1 MSGRSTR
8 DPSEAVVDPGHRARH
23 LGVQPELN
31 SPARRHALGVTFPLC
46 LSLALALAGICL
58 TSSAIAIA
66 KAPCSTPPT
75 SGGQWPVY
83 GHDVA
88 NTRTQPEP
96 SGLGPGALATLK
108 PLWSFSTSS
117 TGDGTGFNSTPT
129 VDDGCVFIA
138 SSGGS
143 AYALDARTGHVVW
156 QRKLEAPN
164 PGSGGA
170 DVGAAAVYGKSVIF
184 LVDEFT
190 APYAIALNK
199 STGAVIWT
207 SAPFAPPL
215 TSSVAQAGSYSNSS
229 PVVANGFVLAGWSP
243 PEGNPTAT
251 GGFALINAKTGEV
264 VRETPTI
271 PTSAQEEGYAGGG
284 IWSTPAY
291 DPKTKYAYWGAGN
304 PNSKEKQYRTT
315 DAILKIDVNQMRPTF
330 GQIVASYEG
339 NVDQY
344 TQTLEE
350 LSHSPAC
357 EATAKEEVPDPLD
370 DPVCGQLDLDF
381 GAAANLFTT
390 TSGTKVVGELQK
402 SGVYHVAN
410 AATMTPV
417 WSAIE
422 GPSCFACNADS
433 TAFDGN
439 AIYGVATPGGDMFSL
454 ARGNGAT
461 NWVSPIADGTHYQS
475 VSTAEGVV
483 WTVDGQSNLDGI
495 EASSGAPL
503 VRRPLAADAGA
514 PVANL
519 TSSGVAIAERE
530 LFVAAGGASYEPA
543 TGYVIAYAAG

>member
-1 MSGRSTR
+1 MRQSGWEGREGARGRLASI
-8 DPSEAVVDPGHRARH
+8 RARRARPQ
-23 LGVQPELN
+23 GI
-31 SPARRHALGVTFPLC
+31 ARRGGTV
-46 LSLALALAGICL
+46 LALAVAVCMAAFAAPAMA
-58 TSSAIAIA
+58 S
-66 KAPCSTPPT
+66 APCTQTPA
-75 SGGQWPVY
+75 SGGQWPMY

-96 SGLGPGALATLK
+96 SGLTPSAAAKLT
-108 PLWSFSTSS
+108 PVWTFSTSS
-117 TGDGTGFNSTPT
+117 TGDGTGFNSTPV
-129 VDDGCVFIA
+129 VDAGCVFIA
-138 SSGGS
+138 SYGGS
-143 AYALDARTGHVVW
+143 AYALNAKTGRVVW

-170 DVGAAAVYGKSVIF
+170 DVGAAAVDGKEVIF

-199 STGAVIWT
+199 SSGAVIWK

-215 TSSVAQAGSYSNSS
+215 SSSAAQAGSYTNSS
-229 PVVANGFVLAGWSP
+229 PIVANGYVLAGWSA
-243 PEGNPTAT
+243 PEGDPTAT

-264 VRETPTI
+264 AKETPTI
-271 PTSAQEEGYAGGG
+271 PQSAQEEGYSGGG

-291 DPKTKYAYWGAGN
+291 DPKTKYAYWGTGN
-304 PNSKEKQYRTT
+304 PNSKEKQYKTT
-315 DAILKIDVNQMRPTF
+315 DAIVKIDVNPLRSTF

-357 EATAKEEVPDPLD
+357 EASAKEEVPDPLD

-390 TSGTKVVGELQK
+390 ASGEKVVGDLQK

-410 AATMTPV
+410 TATMTPV
-417 WSAIE
+417 WSTII

-439 AIYGVATPGGDMFSL
+439 SIYAVSTPGGTMFSL
-454 ARGNGAT
+454 DRSSGSISWA
-461 NWVSPIADGTHYQS
+461 SPVADGTHYQS
-475 VSTAEGVV
+475 VSTSEGVV
-483 WTVDGQSNLDGI
+483 WTVDGDSNLDGF
-495 EASSGAPL
+495 EASSGTPL

-519 TSSGVAIAERE
+519 TSSGVSIAEDK

-543 TGYVIAYAAG
+543 TGYVLAYAGG